1 VSGAGP
7 AVPAGASG
15 AAIVARG
22 LSRRFGREV
31 ALFPLDLDLG
41 AGRTLAV
48 LGPNGAGKTTL
59 LRLVAGLSQPSE
71 GSLTVG
77 GEKAHGARARARIGY
92 VGHATL
98 LYPALSARENLIF
111 TARLHGLAD
120 PAARAESLL
129 GEQEL
134 LPVADRPVGGF
145 SRGMAQRVAIARG
158 LVHDPAL
165 MLLDEPFTGLD
176 RAGSEALAERLAGLR
191 AAGRTV
197 LLVTHDLGQAARLSD
212 TALVLDGGRAAWRS
226 EGPMEPAELER
237 AYLEAVRSA
246 A

>member
-1 VSGAGP
+1 MSHADTRGAN
-7 AVPAGASG
+7 G

-22 LSRRFGREV
+22 LSRRFGRAV
-31 ALFPLDLDLG
+31 ALAPLDLDVA

-48 LGPNGAGKTTL
+48 LGPNGAGKSTL
-59 LRLVAGLSQPSE
+59 LRLVAGLTRPSE

-77 GEKAHGARARARIGY
+77 GDAAHGAKARARIGY

-111 TARLHGLAD
+111 VARLHGVAD
-120 PAARAESLL
+120 PAGRAEHLL

-134 LPVADRPVGGF
+134 LAVADRPVGGF

-176 RAGSEALAERLAGLR
+176 RAGAGALAERLAALR
-191 AAGRTV
+191 QAGRTV
-197 LLVTHDLGQAARLSD
+197 LLVTHDLGQAARLAD
-212 TALVLDGGRAAWRS
+212 AALVLDRGVAAWRS
-226 EGPMEPAELER
+226 EGPLEPEGLER
-237 AYLEAVRSA
+237 AYLPTVRSA